1 MRSKR
6 NGWMLLLFLVVGA
19 FLGGLL
25 GKVLGSYAP
34 FLNWAS
40 PTYGINPPFVLNLDM
55 LSLTFGLTLRLTVA
69 GVIGLILSYFAYR
82 AL

>member
-1 MRSKR
+1 MKSRR
-6 NGWMLLLFLVVGA
+6 NGWILLLFLIIGA

-25 GKVLGSYAP
+25 GNVLGDYAP
-34 FLNWAS
+34 FLNWTS
-40 PTYGINPPFVLNLDM
+40 HTYGINPPLSVNLDM

-69 GVIGLILSYFAYR
+69 GVIGLVLGYFAYR